1 MAVIYGC
8 AKWRLHFPASS
19 TARCAHVTHFW
30 PRKDE
35 QQPVT
40 ESQAPSWTM
49 SMRAIPYQWPSN
61 KTGRAQKPECPV
73 SNRQN
78 SDVSHWYCGS
88 LLWWMSLYPTNIPYK
103 TFGKWVTHN
112 KACDKHQLWRWWWKL
127 WTLPLLPSEEHPTIR
142 IKSRATQLKGHF
154 PFPPLLHSLI
164 QVTFI
169 Q

>member
-1 MAVIYGC
+1 MAVQNEDYISQLLLQPDVLMWLTSGQGKMSNNQWWR
-8 AKWRLHFPASS
+8 AKRHPELWVWGQFP
-19 TARCAHVTHFW
+19 TNG
-30 PRKDE
+30 
-35 QQPVT
+35 
-40 ESQAPSWTM
+40 QATRQEELRSL
-49 SMRAIPYQWPSN
+49 
-61 KTGRAQKPECPV
+61 ECPV